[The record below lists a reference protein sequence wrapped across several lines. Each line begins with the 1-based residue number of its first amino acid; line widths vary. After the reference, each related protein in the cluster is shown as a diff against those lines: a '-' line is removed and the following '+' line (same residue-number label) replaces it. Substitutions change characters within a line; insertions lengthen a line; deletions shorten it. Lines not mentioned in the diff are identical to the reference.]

1 VLLQAA
7 SAAAEMT
14 RAIAQVAERVEP
26 DEHWPALLV
35 TATEEVFE
43 LMAGIRVRHVAE
55 PPGRPAGNVSALI
68 GLAGAMSAVLRV
80 RCSPY
85 ATKHIATKM
94 LGGGDTPE
102 KSACQDALGEIANMV
117 AGNFK
122 AKIAALVD
130 GCALS
135 VPTIVTGEDYE
146 VRQIGKG
153 ERIEICM
160 DCDGHAVWL
169 TLEIST

>member
-1 VLLQAA
+1 
-7 SAAAEMT
+7 MT
-14 RAIAQVAERVEP
+14 RTSAQVAERVEP
-26 DEHWPALLV
+26 DKHWPAFMV
-35 TATEEVFE
+35 AATEEVFE
-43 LMAGIRVRHVAE
+43 LMAGIRVRHIPE
-55 PPGRPAGNVSALI
+55 PPGRPAGSVSALI

-80 RCSPY
+80 RCSPQ
-85 ATKHIATKM
+85 ATEHVATKM

-117 AGNFK
+117 GGNFK
-122 AKIAALVD
+122 SKIAALVD

-135 VPTIVTGEDYE
+135 VPTIVTGDDYE

-153 ERIEICM
+153 ARIEICT

-169 TLEIST
+169 TLEISA